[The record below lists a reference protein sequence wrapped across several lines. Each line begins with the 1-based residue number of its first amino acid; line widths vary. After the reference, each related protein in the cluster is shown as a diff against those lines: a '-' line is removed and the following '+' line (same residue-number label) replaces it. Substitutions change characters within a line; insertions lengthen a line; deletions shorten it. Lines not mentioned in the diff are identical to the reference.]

1 MRSKIFRI
9 HNHRGYMW
17 LRMGVTIF
25 LTVLVVLV
33 NFLSACTP
41 APEEPV
47 PPVQIEPA
55 FPLDITD
62 QMGRVVTIEK
72 MPETIV
78 SLSPGH
84 TEIMYA
90 LGLED
95 KLVGV
100 TEYCDYPEAAKDK
113 PTVGGYSTVDIEKVV
128 EIQPDLILATNIHKA
143 EVIPE
148 LERLGLTVLNLYPK
162 TLDEVLEAITLI
174 GQCTGKEEEASR
186 LVTEMR
192 NRIKAVTDKTAN
204 LTEAQRM
211 RVFYTLWHDPLR
223 TVGSDNRIHELIV
236 LAGGINIAQDLSGI
250 STTISLEAV
259 IEANPEVII
268 AGVGMGSGEDLPLQF
283 ALTEPRLKDV
293 DARINDRVYGIN
305 NNLIGRPG
313 PRIVDALEQLA
324 KMIHPEIF
332 GSIE

>member
-1 MRSKIFRI
+1 LGIGI
-9 HNHRGYMW
+9 I
-17 LRMGVTIF
+17 L
-25 LTVLVVLV
+25 
-33 NFLSACTP
+33 LSLIVACAPP
-41 APEEPV
+41 AEE
-47 PPVQIEPA
+47 IPA
-55 FPLDITD
+55 FSLEVTD
-62 QMGRVVTIEK
+62 QAGRVVRIEK

-84 TEIMYA
+84 TEIVFA

-95 KLVGV
+95 RLVGV

-113 PTVGGYSTVDIEKVV
+113 PKVGGYSTVDIEKVV
-128 EIQPDLILATNIHKA
+128 EIQPDLILATNIHKK

-148 LERLGLTVLNLYPK
+148 LERLGLAVLNLYPK
-162 TLDEVLEAITLI
+162 TLDEVLEAITLV
-174 GQCTGKEEEASR
+174 GKCTGREDEASQ

-192 NRIKAVTDKTAN
+192 NQINAVTDKTAN

-211 RVFYTLWHDPLR
+211 RVFYTLWHDPLK

-236 LAGGINIAQDLSGI
+236 LAGGINVAQDLSGI
-250 STTISLEAV
+250 STAISLEAV

-268 AGVGMGSGEDLPLQF
+268 AGVGMGTGVDLPLQF

-293 DARINDRVYGIN
+293 DARINDRVYGIH
-305 NNLIGRPG
+305 NNLVGRPG
-313 PRIVDALEQLA
+313 PRITDALEQLA

>member
-1 MRSKIFRI
+1 MVKK
-9 HNHRGYMW
+9 
-17 LRMGVTIF
+17 GVALFFIVAA
-25 LTVLVVLV
+25 VLMSFVG
-33 NFLSACTP
+33 ACMP
-41 APEEPV
+41 MPKEPV
-47 PPVQIEPA
+47 PPVQNEPA
-55 FPLDITD
+55 FPVDVTD
-62 QMGRVVTIEK
+62 QAGRVVTIEK

-84 TEIMYA
+84 TEIVFA

-95 KLVGV
+95 RLVGV

-113 PTVGGYSTVDIEKVV
+113 PKVGGYSTVDIEKVV
-128 EIQPDLILATNIHKA
+128 EIQPDLILATNIHKK

-162 TLDEVLEAITLI
+162 TLDGVLEAITLV
-174 GQCTGKEEEASR
+174 GKCTGREEKASQ

-192 NRIKAVTDKTAN
+192 NWIKVITDKTRN
-204 LTEAQRM
+204 LTQAERP
-211 RVFYTLWHDPLR
+211 RVFYIIWHDPLK

-268 AGVGMGSGEDLPLQF
+268 AGLGMGTGVDLPLQF

-305 NNLIGRPG
+305 NDLVGRPG
-313 PRIVDALEQLA
+313 PRIVDALKQLA
-324 KMIHPEIF
+324 KMIQPEIF

>member
-1 MRSKIFRI
+1 MKSKL
-9 HNHRGYMW
+9 W
-17 LRMGVTIF
+17 KMGV
-25 LTVLVVLV
+25 LCLVSVMLV
-33 NFLSACTP
+33 GLLVACTP
-41 APEEPV
+41 PAKEVASSP
-47 PPVQIEPA
+47 IEV
-55 FPLDITD
+55 TD
-62 QMGRVVTIEK
+62 QAGRVVKLEK

-84 TEIMYA
+84 TEIVFA
-90 LGLED
+90 LDLED
-95 KLVGV
+95 RLVGV

-113 PTVGGYSTVDIEKVV
+113 PKVGGYSTVDIERVV
-128 EIQPDLILATNIHKA
+128 EIQPDLILATNIHKK

-162 TLDEVLEAITLI
+162 TLDEVLESITLV
-174 GQCTGKEEEASR
+174 GKCTGREEKASQ

-192 NRIKAVTDKTAN
+192 NQINAITDKTAN

-211 RVFYTLWHDPLR
+211 RVFYIIWHDPLK

-236 LAGGINIAQDLSGI
+236 SAGGINIAQDLSGI

-259 IEANPEVII
+259 VEANPEVII
-268 AGVGMGSGEDLPLQF
+268 AGVGMAAGEDLPLQL
-283 ALTEPRLKDV
+283 ALTEPRLRDV
-293 DARINDRVYGIN
+293 DARINDRVYGIH

>member
-1 MRSKIFRI
+1 
-9 HNHRGYMW
+9 
-17 LRMGVTIF
+17 MGLTTKVTIF
-25 LTVLVVLV
+25 LIVSAFLMSVLG
-33 NFLSACTP
+33 ACTST
-41 APEEPV
+41 PEKPV
-47 PPVQIEPA
+47 PAGQSEPA
-55 FPLDITD
+55 FPLNVTD

-84 TEIMYA
+84 TEVVFA

-95 KLVGV
+95 RLVGV

-113 PTVGGYSTVDIEKVV
+113 PKVGGYSTVDIEKVV
-128 EIQPDLILATNIHKA
+128 EIQPDLILATNIHKKD
-143 EVIPE
+143 VIPE

-162 TLDEVLEAITLI
+162 TLDEVLEAITLV
-174 GQCTGKEEEASR
+174 GKCTGREEKASL
-186 LVTEMR
+186 LVADME
-192 NRIKAVTDKTAN
+192 NRIKAITDKTAN

-211 RVFYTLWHDPLR
+211 RVFYVQWHDPLK

-268 AGVGMGSGEDLPLQF
+268 AGLGMGSGEDLPLQF

-293 DARINDRVYGIN
+293 NARINHRVYGIH
-305 NNLIGRPG
+305 NNLVGRPG
-313 PRIVDALEQLA
+313 PRIVDALELLA